1 MRDKRNKITSQS
13 LLLLGILLFV
23 FVIPLIHKT
32 FLFEFLSPLSYSIIC
47 LSILSIIEKKDN
59 QNRYLLLVLVI
70 ISISSLWLMYFTK
83 LSVFNFLSF
92 ILSIIVFVWASAV
105 MIKQVVKSKEVTA
118 KVVLEVINGYL
129 LLGVMYTFSI
139 TLIWRIDPDSMN
151 IDQPKLVDFVYY
163 SYISLTSIGYGDVL
177 PVSDLAKMT
186 SVFFGL
192 AGQLYLTIIV
202 ALIIGKFINFKESSK
217 QERL

>member
-1 MRDKRNKITSQS
+1 MILRDKRNKITSQS

-47 LSILSIIEKKDN
+47 LSILSILEKKDD
-59 QNRYLLLVLVI
+59 QNRYLLMVLVI
-70 ISISSLWLMYFTK
+70 ISIASLWLMYFTQ
-83 LSVFNFLSF
+83 LSIFNFLSF

-105 MIKQVVKSKEVTA
+105 MIKQIVKSKEVTA

-139 TLIWRIDPDSMN
+139 TLIWRIDPNSMN
-151 IDQPKLVDFVYY
+151 IDQPKLLDFVYY
-163 SYISLTSIGYGDVL
+163 SFISLTSIGYGDVL

-217 QERL
+217 